1 MKAHNRGLT
10 KVVLIGLVILSTG
23 QDMMAE
29 ELDANRILDI
39 GSRLEL
45 FVDQYLIDTLDGVEL
60 RLQEPQKQPLP
71 ESPLP
76 VAYTTVI
83 KHGGLYRAYYR
94 DRDPDYKGARATG
107 FPGELYRYAESR
119 DGHEWTFPKL
129 GLFEVRGT
137 RENNVILR
145 EPPFVHNFSPF
156 LDGRP
161 GVADK
166 ERFKALAGVEEIV
179 NVRLLRNPP
188 GSPPVHGELAEIH
201 RRFGYPE
208 GYAGGLYGFV
218 SADGIHWQRSSD
230 RAAINVSKEKAFD
243 SQNVAFWSEVERL
256 YVCYFRTWVDP
267 HTGRGGQPHGLRT
280 ISRTTSPDF
289 VNWSEPVAME
299 PNLHGEHLYTSQTH
313 PYFRAPHIYIA
324 LPTRFMPARGA
335 STDILFMA
343 SRAGSTSYD
352 RLFTGA
358 FIRPGLDPA
367 RWGNRS
373 NYVAL
378 NVVSTGPA
386 EMSIYHKSGHRY
398 VLRTDGFV
406 SVHAGAREGELLTK
420 PLKFAGNKLIVNYS
434 RSAAGSLRIEIWRP
448 DGAPIPE
455 FRLNDCPAI
464 IGDSIEQPVRWSG
477 SVNLE
482 RLAGEPV
489 RLRFVMTECDL
500 YSFRF
505 RET

>member
-1 MKAHNRGLT
+1 
-10 KVVLIGLVILSTG
+10 
-23 QDMMAE
+23 MMADDV
-29 ELDANRILDI
+29 DANRVLDI

-45 FVDQYLIDTLDGVEL
+45 FVDRHLIDKLDGVEL
-60 RLQEPQKQPLP
+60 RLQEPQKKPLP

-76 VAYTTVI
+76 GAYTTVI
-83 KHGGLYRAYYR
+83 KHGDIYRAYYR
-94 DRDPDYKGARATG
+94 DRDPDYKGARMTG
-107 FPGELYRYAESR
+107 FPGEVYRYAESR

-129 GLFEVRGT
+129 GLFEVQGT

-161 GVADK
+161 GVADR
-166 ERFKALAGVEEIV
+166 ERFKALAGVEELV

-188 GSPPVHGELAEIH
+188 GTPPVQGELAEIH
-201 RRFGYPE
+201 RRFGFPE
-208 GYAGGLYGFV
+208 GYVGGLYTFV

-230 RAAINVSKEKAFD
+230 KAVINVSKEKAFD
-243 SQNVAFWSEVERL
+243 SQNVAFWSEVEEL
-256 YVCYFRTWVDP
+256 YVCYFRTWVNP

-299 PNLHGEHLYTSQTH
+299 PNLPGEHLYTSQTH

-378 NVVSTGPA
+378 NVVPTGPA
-386 EMSIYHKSGHRY
+386 EMSIYHKSGYRY

-406 SVHAGAREGELLTK
+406 SAQASTKGGELLTK
-420 PLKFAGNKLIVNYS
+420 SLIFAGSELILNYS
-434 RSAAGSLRIEIWRP
+434 TSAAGSLQIEIQEP
-448 DGAPIPE
+448 NGAPVSG
-455 FRLNDCPAI
+455 FRLDDCPAI
-464 IGDSIEQPVRWSG
+464 TGDEIERPVKWKGNGDLEALSG
-477 SVNLE
+477 K
-482 RLAGEPV
+482 PV

-505 RET
+505 K